1 MRVRSGAAALPP
13 GRSPADFLPFMVV
26 EPPENPTF
34 STKKLKIRRGES
46 QKMNQGR
53 FFWWGERA
61 QAPAGVETEPAQ
73 LSFYTRNRFELW
85 RKLPP

>member
-1 MRVRSGAAALPP
+1 MRVRSGAVALPP

-46 QKMNQGR
+46 QKMNQRAVFLVGR
-53 FFWWGERA
+53 
-61 QAPAGVETEPAQ
+61 AGACA
-73 LSFYTRNRFELW
+73 RR
-85 RKLPP
+85 R